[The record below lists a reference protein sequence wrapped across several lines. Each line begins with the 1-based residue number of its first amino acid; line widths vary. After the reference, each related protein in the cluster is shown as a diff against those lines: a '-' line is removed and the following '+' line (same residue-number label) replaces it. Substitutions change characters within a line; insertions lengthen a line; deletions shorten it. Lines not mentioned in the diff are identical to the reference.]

1 MKSTSEMLKK
11 KNRLVEAPHS
21 VIIEQTAL
29 EFACV
34 FYDAA
39 RSSGAKSTKGQ
50 KQWAR
55 DNFTK
60 FIPHAV
66 QHLTAMLGQPNVAD
80 HLKQQI
86 HEALTERI
94 NDPEMQML
102 DEMHTKHISNTEH

>member
-1 MKSTSEMLKK
+1 MKSTREMLK
-11 KNRLVEAPHS
+11 KNRLVEAPRS
-21 VIIEQTAL
+21 TIIEQTAL
-29 EFACV
+29 EFAAV

-39 RSSGAKSTKGQ
+39 RSSGGKSTKGQ

-66 QHLTAMLGQPNVAD
+66 QHLTAMIGQPNVAD

-86 HEALTERI
+86 HEALLERI

-102 DEMHTKHISNTEH
+102 DEMHLQHTSQTEH